1 MGRSASAV
9 FPLIYSHS
17 VRLRF
22 IPNACDTENKYASSC
37 VFAKHSLNHKTVK
50 YLLQNVELIMTQS
63 FREGNSSGMLCSSSR
78 FLWELVLSWNHVLLT
93 VPDCRKYATNNI
105 CFVLFSASTPWNH
118 MVIII
123 IHRVLSLCE
132 VFFFKYKIFVDY
144 NSLRLLP
151 TSARENK
158 GQSISPHHI
167 PFETE
172 RNDWWQVTID
182 HTKITR
188 YTHSVCVCWL

>member
-1 MGRSASAV
+1 MGIGALENRGTGRSASAV

-63 FREGNSSGMLCSSSR
+63 FREGNSSGMLCFSSR

-123 IHRVLSLCE
+123 HRVLSLCE
-132 VFFFKYKIFVDY
+132 DFFFFFFYTTIVWDFCQLQLGKIRDSPFLHTTYHLKRKEMTGDRW
-144 NSLRLLP
+144 RL
-151 TSARENK
+151 TTQK
-158 GQSISPHHI
+158 
-167 PFETE
+167 
-172 RNDWWQVTID
+172 
-182 HTKITR
+182 
-188 YTHSVCVCWL
+188 